1 MIEIILTVDKE
12 KVYRE
17 VAKTTEYI
25 GSKSQTDETDYD
37 LVSTTDEDKE
47 MLERFWNESKDLIS
61 DSLKKVL
68 LEAKEMVAT
77 STTFNLK
84 LGLSGSFD
92 SNLKDSMQSSLF
104 SFFVTNIVSKWS
116 TFTNKQES
124 TDYAAEAAG
133 YIEDIRKKAFFK
145 KKPVRPT
152 YI

>member
-1 MIEIILTVDKE
+1 MIEITLTADKE
-12 KVYRE
+12 QVYKE

-25 GSKSQTDETDYD
+25 GSKHTDETNYD

-47 MLERFWNESKDLIS
+47 MLERFWNESKNLIS

-68 LEAKEMVAT
+68 LEATET
-77 STTFNLK
+77 STEKKVFNLN
-84 LGLSGSFD
+84 LGLSDSFD
-92 SNLKDSMQSSLF
+92 IQLKDSMQSSLF
-104 SFFVTNIVSKWS
+104 SFFVMNIISKWS

-133 YIEDIRKKAFFK
+133 CIEDIRKKAFFK

-152 YI
+152 YN